1 MWDFSGKQN
10 EPKIRTE
17 FYSELQSII
26 YIFDLGS
33 LSSFNSIEK
42 FWMRE
47 CKRNSGERLIQILV
61 GNKSDLNREVTNDLI
76 NDFIE
81 KYKIKYFELS
91 SKDISKVKKIF
102 SEIGNII
109 V

>member
-17 FYSELQSII
+17 FYSELQLIL
-26 YIFDLGS
+26 YIFDLSS
-33 LSSFNSIEK
+33 LSTFNSIEK

-47 CKRNSGERLIQILV
+47 CKRNSGDRLIHILV
-61 GNKSDLNREVTNDLI
+61 GNKTDLNREVSNDLI

-91 SKDISKVKKIF
+91 SRDISKVKKIF
-102 SEIGNII
+102 SEIANII
-109 V
+109 I